1 MSSWQRWRKVSG
13 AQAKPVSDMG
23 RASVSSRGYNLNP
36 FEPQCRDMSP
46 RNNRLVSHAVPYEAR
61 FEPDLDGPD
70 TPPDDGPVP
79 SKTRRKKD
87 MHVLQALGEALVAL
101 SPERLKRFDLPET
114 LAIAIAD
121 ARRFTAHE
129 ARRRQM
135 QYIGRLMR
143 QIDPAPIQAGLDALQ
158 GQSREE
164 TARQHRLERLRD
176 ALMEDEKT
184 LTDIVNRYPKADVQH
199 LRNLRRKALKER
211 EQQSP
216 PRTYRELFRC
226 LRELDEQTNSP
237 EEDS

>member
-1 MSSWQRWRKVSG
+1 MPPRK
-13 AQAKPVSDMG
+13 KPIL
-23 RASVSSRGYNLNP
+23 A
-36 FEPQCRDMSP
+36 
-46 RNNRLVSHAVPYEAR
+46 HAVPYEAR

-70 TPPDDGPVP
+70 TPPDDGPIP

-87 MHVLQALGEALVAL
+87 MQALQDLGEALVAL
-101 SPERLKRFDLPET
+101 SPERLARLDLSDT

-121 ARRFTAHE
+121 AKRFTAHE

-143 QIDPAPIQAGLDALQ
+143 HIDPAPIQATLDALQ

-176 ALMEDEKT
+176 ALMDDEKA
-184 LTDIVNRYPKADVQH
+184 LTDIVNAYPGADVQH

-211 EQQSP
+211 EQSIP
-216 PRTYRELFRC
+216 PRAYRELFRE
-226 LRELDEQTNSP
+226 LRQLDEEKEAPSVQDEP
-237 EEDS
+237 Q